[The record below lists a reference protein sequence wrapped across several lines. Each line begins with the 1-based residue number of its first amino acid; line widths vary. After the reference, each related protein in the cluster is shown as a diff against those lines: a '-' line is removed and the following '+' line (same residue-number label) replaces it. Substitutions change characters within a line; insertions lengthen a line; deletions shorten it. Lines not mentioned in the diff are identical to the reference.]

1 MNTYII
7 IILLS
12 FIAGCVLAG
21 VLMLGSIDNN
31 IGRIKTILNNYEER
45 RVAEM
50 KRKYIETGKID

>member
-12 FIAGCVLAG
+12 FIAGCALAG
-21 VLMLGSIDNN
+21 ILMLGNIYNN
-31 IGRIKTILNNYEER
+31 IDQIKTILNNYEER
-45 RVAEM
+45 LVIEM

>member
-1 MNTYII
+1 MDTYII

-12 FIAGCVLAG
+12 FIAGCAIAG

-31 IGRIKTILNNYEER
+31 IGRIKTILSNYEER

>member
-1 MNTYII
+1 MDTYII

>member
-21 VLMLGSIDNN
+21 VLMIGSIDNN

>member
-12 FIAGCVLAG
+12 LIAGCVLAG
-21 VLMLGSIDNN
+21 MLMLSSIDNN
-31 IGRIKTILNNYEER
+31 IGRIKTILNKYEEH
-45 RVAEM
+45 RVDEM

>member
-12 FIAGCVLAG
+12 LIAGCVLPA
-21 VLMLGSIDNN
+21 VLMLSSIDNN
-31 IGRIKTILNNYEER
+31 IGRIKTILSNYEER
-45 RVAEM
+45 RVTEM

>member
-12 FIAGCVLAG
+12 LIAGCVLAG
-21 VLMLGSIDNN
+21 MLMLSSIDNN
-31 IGRIKTILNNYEER
+31 IGRIKTILNKYEER
-45 RVAEM
+45 RVDEM